1 MHQCKLLAN
10 IHVIHIYVRDSI
22 KEGLIIEDFSNL
34 VFPSDSLHAM
44 MQYQTTPNMKDKTF
58 NIPQF
63 YEVGQMKD

>member
-1 MHQCKLLAN
+1 MK
-10 IHVIHIYVRDSI
+10 IIII
-22 KEGLIIEDFSNL
+22 IIIEDYFSNL